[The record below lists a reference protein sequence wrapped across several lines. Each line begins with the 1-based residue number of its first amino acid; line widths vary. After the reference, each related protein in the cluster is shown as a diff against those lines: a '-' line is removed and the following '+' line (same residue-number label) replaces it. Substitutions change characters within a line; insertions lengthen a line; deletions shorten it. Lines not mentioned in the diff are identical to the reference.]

1 MSIPKLLD
9 LIELS
14 PLPPT
19 GERPQKP
26 KKIGGVVVKSEGQV
40 LLVRRSEN
48 AGKYPNFRAVPM
60 GHVEKGE
67 KMIQGAHREF
77 QEETKLDIDINSL
90 VYLDTIKDSKYNRIV
105 GLFKIEL
112 PNKPEPKLDEE
123 HSDWGYYDVDSLPH
137 PIEDNLRVTL
147 ELKA

>member
-9 LIELS
+9 LLEL
-14 PLPPT
+14 
-19 GERPQKP
+19 EVKKP
-26 KKIGGVVVKSEGQV
+26 KRIGAVVVVSEGQV
-40 LLVRRSEN
+40 LLVKRAEN
-48 AGKYPNFRAVPM
+48 AGKYPNFWAVPM
-60 GHVEKGE
+60 GHVEDGE
-67 KMIQGAHREF
+67 KIIQGAHREF

-90 VYLDTIKDSKYNRIV
+90 VYLDTLKDSKYNRIM
-105 GLFKIEL
+105 GLYMIEL
-112 PNKPEPKLDEE
+112 PNKPEPKLDHE

>member
-9 LIELS
+9 LLEFEV
-14 PLPPT
+14 T
-19 GERPQKP
+19 KP
-26 KKIGGVVVKSEGQV
+26 KRIGGVVVKSEGQV

-48 AGKYPNFRAVPM
+48 AGKYPNFWAVPM
-60 GHVEKGE
+60 GGVDKGE
-67 KMIQGAHREF
+67 TFREGAARELK
-77 QEETKLDIDINSL
+77 EETMLDIDINSL
-90 VYLDTIKDSKYNRIV
+90 VYLDTLKDSKYNRIM
-105 GLFKIEL
+105 GLYMIEL
-112 PNKPEPKLDEE
+112 PNKPEPKLDHE

>member
-9 LIELS
+9 LLEFEV
-14 PLPPT
+14 T
-19 GERPQKP
+19 KP
-26 KKIGGVVVKSEGQV
+26 KRIGGVVVKSEGQV

-48 AGKYPNFRAVPM
+48 AGKYPNFWAVPM
-60 GHVEKGE
+60 GHVEEGE

-77 QEETKLDIDINSL
+77 QEETMLDIDINSL
-90 VYLDTIKDSKYNRIV
+90 VYLDTLKDSKYNRIM
-105 GLFKIEL
+105 GLYMIEL
-112 PNKPEPKLDEE
+112 PNKPEPKLDHE

>member
-9 LIELS
+9 LLEL
-14 PLPPT
+14 
-19 GERPQKP
+19 EVRKP
-26 KKIGGVVVKSEGQV
+26 KRIGGVVVKSEGQV
-40 LLVRRSEN
+40 LLVRRAEN
-48 AGKYPNFRAVPM
+48 AGKYPNFWAVPM

-77 QEETKLDIDINSL
+77 KEETMLDIDSDSL
-90 VYLDTIKDSKYNRIV
+90 VYLDTLKDSKYNRITA
-105 GLFKIEL
+105 LYMIEL
-112 PNKPEPKLDEE
+112 PNKPEPKLDHE
-123 HSDWGYYDVDSLPH
+123 HTEWGYYDVDSLPH

>member
-1 MSIPKLLD
+1 MSIPKLKD
-9 LIELS
+9 LIKEFNI
-14 PLPPT
+14 
-19 GERPQKP
+19 EKP

-48 AGKYPNFRAVPM
+48 AGKYPNFWAVPM
-60 GHVEKGE
+60 GHVEDNE
-67 KMIQGAHREF
+67 KFIQGAHREF

-105 GLFKIEL
+105 KLYMIEL

-123 HSDWGYYDVDSLPH
+123 HSDYGYYDVKSLPR
-137 PIEDNLRVTL
+137 PIEDNLRVAL
-147 ELKA
+147 ELKI